1 MDERL
6 QLRVQRYGWDR
17 SAGSYDRGWQRQLA
31 PCHQRVLEMSDLRP
45 GEEILDVAC
54 GTGLVTLPAADRVG
68 PEGRVTA
75 VDLSDDMIERLR
87 ERTKRNDLDGRV
99 DVERMNAES
108 LELDDES
115 FDAALCSL
123 GLMYVPNPDRALEEL
138 HRVVR
143 PGGRV
148 VAAVWGA
155 RKRCGWAGIFPVVDA
170 RVRTEVCPLF
180 FALGTGDALAR
191 VFRDAGFEDVEADR
205 FSTELEY
212 EDDEEALVAAF
223 EGGAVALA
231 YERFDAETREE
242 AHRDYLETIAP
253 YAEGDGYR
261 VPGEFVVVRGRKP
274 RSPDRR

>member
-17 SAGSYDRGWQRQLA
+17 SADSYDRGWQRQLA

-45 GEEILDVAC
+45 GEKVLDVAC
-54 GTGLVTLPAADRVG
+54 GTGLVTLPAAERVG
-68 PEGRVTA
+68 PEGRVTG
-75 VDLSDDMIERLR
+75 VDLSDDMVEGLR
-87 ERTKRNDLDGRV
+87 ERTKRHGLDGRI

-108 LELDDES
+108 LELDDKS
-115 FDAALCSL
+115 FDAVLCSL

-191 VFRDAGFEDVEADR
+191 VFRDADFEDVESDR

-212 EDDEEALVAAF
+212 QDDEEALVAAF

-231 YERFDAETREE
+231 YDRFDAETREE